1 MKNSKIT
8 DVRWDSPA
16 FRAGIAPGAT
26 LVAVEGREFTI
37 DRLKDAIA
45 AAAKGAPLDLLVHA
59 GELYRTFRIDYR
71 GGLRYPHLER
81 IAGTPDRLGAI
92 LSPRS

>member
-26 LVAVEGREFTI
+26 LVAVEGREFSI

-45 AAAKGAPLDLLVHA
+45 AAFAIRTSSASRARRIGSARSFRREADLR
-59 GELYRTFRIDYR
+59 E
-71 GGLRYPHLER
+71 
-81 IAGTPDRLGAI
+81 
-92 LSPRS
+92 S